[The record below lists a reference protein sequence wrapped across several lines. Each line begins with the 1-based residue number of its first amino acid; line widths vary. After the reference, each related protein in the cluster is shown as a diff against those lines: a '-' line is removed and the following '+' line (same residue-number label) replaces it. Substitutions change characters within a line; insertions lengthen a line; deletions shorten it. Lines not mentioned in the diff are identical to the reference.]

1 MNYRV
6 TNKRSYPVQLA
17 LRSRNGK
24 GTMAITLPYKK
35 SYDIPEERFSDQ
47 ITSLE
52 NRGDV
57 KVEKITKKRD

>member
-1 MNYRV
+1 
-6 TNKRSYPVQLA
+6 
-17 LRSRNGK
+17 
-24 GTMAITLPYKK
+24 MAITLPYKK